1 MNAKILIIDDEDDIR
16 ALIQGILEDEGYNV
30 ISASNSDTGLSLIND
45 AHPDLVIQD
54 IWLQGSDKDG
64 IDILKET
71 KNQRSDLPFLMISG
85 HGTIETAVSAI
96 KLGAYDFIEKPFK
109 SDRLLLMIGRALE
122 NSALKKQNEELRKRS
137 S

>member
-30 ISASNSDTGLSLIND
+30 ISASNSDAGLSLIND

-64 IDILKET
+64 IEILKET
-71 KNQRSDLPFLMISG
+71 KTMAAAHGSRSSPNANRADRRTLGSA
-85 HGTIETAVSAI
+85 EATASR
-96 KLGAYDFIEKPFK
+96 
-109 SDRLLLMIGRALE
+109 STGRA
-122 NSALKKQNEELRKRS
+122 SAPRPRITSRAGSRS
-137 S
+137 SSPACRAWIRDRSWI